1 MLRSTRVTRIPLR
14 ARARSAD
21 RPAKPAP
28 TTTTLG
34 ASEAGA
40 RLRLPILTTL
50 APYRSLPRG
59 SGPRVDLAVRLA
71 RHGVGDPAD
80 PGNLTILTVH
90 SRDLGRGGVRH
101 VALRRRAAH

>member
-1 MLRSTRVTRIPLR
+1 MLRSTRVTRSPLR

-34 ASEAGA
+34 ASGAGA
-40 RLRLPILTTL
+40 RLRLPILTTA
-50 APYRSLPRG
+50 APYGCYSCG
-59 SGPRVDLAVRLA
+59 SGSRVDLAVRLA

-80 PGNLTILTVH
+80 PGNLTILTV
-90 SRDLGRGGVRH
+90 RGGDLGPGGVRH
-101 VALRRRAAH
+101 VTLRRR